1 LEAHVQGIYL
11 DNNATTRPWP
21 EVVQAMQPYLGA
33 EFGNPSSIH
42 EMGLRARAAV
52 EKARNQV
59 AAALGV
65 AALELIFTGSG
76 TEADN
81 LAIIGAALAAR
92 QEKRKKLVLTAV
104 EHPAVR
110 EAANWCSRL
119 GFQVQTVP
127 VRLRA
132 GGIDPQPLLEAL
144 DDSTLLLSAM
154 FANNET
160 GTLLPLAECIRHC
173 KARGILVHSDA
184 VQAFGKMPFAPR
196 ALGLDMASFSAH
208 KIHGPKGVG
217 ALWLRRGVA
226 LEPLLQGGSQEHSRR
241 AGTENVAAI
250 VGFGVAAQRAA
261 ELETQNL
268 ARLRD
273 LFEAELISR
282 LGQRV
287 TLPFSS
293 LPRNPNT
300 SSVHFVGADANLLL
314 IKLDRAGIQASAGS
328 ACHSGSLAVSKT
340 LLAFGL
346 PPEEA
351 RGVIRFSLSHQ
362 TTEQEILESVDRI
375 VGLLNP

>member
-1 LEAHVQGIYL
+1 VHGIYL

-21 EVVQAMQPYLGA
+21 EVVQAIQPFLGA

-52 EKARNQV
+52 ERARNQV
-59 AAALGV
+59 AEALGV
-65 AALELIFTGSG
+65 PALEVIFTGSG

-81 LAIIGAALAAR
+81 LAIMGAALASR
-92 QEKRKKLVLTAV
+92 QEKRKKLVITSV

-110 EAANWCSRL
+110 QAANWCERL
-119 GFQVQTVP
+119 GFQVQIVP
-127 VRLRA
+127 VPLRG
-132 GGIDPQPLLEAL
+132 GGIDLQPLLDAL
-144 DDSTLLLSAM
+144 DDTTLLLSAM

-160 GTLLPLAECIRHC
+160 GTLLPLPDLIRHC
-173 KARGILVHSDA
+173 QARGILVHSDA

-217 ALWLRRGVA
+217 ALFLRRGVA
-226 LEPLLQGGSQEHSRR
+226 VEPLVRGGSQENGRR
-241 AGTENVAAI
+241 AGTENVAAV
-250 VGFGVAAQRAA
+250 VGFGVAAQKAA
-261 ELETQNL
+261 ALDTRKMEG
-268 ARLRD
+268 LRD
-273 LFEAELISR
+273 LFEAELTRR
-282 LGQRV
+282 LGPRIA
-287 TLPFSS
+287 LPFSQA
-293 LPRNPNT
+293 PRTPNT

-328 ACHSGSLAVSKT
+328 ACHSGSLSVSKT

-346 PPEEA
+346 PQEVA

-362 TTEQEILESVDRI
+362 TEEGEVREAVDRLAALI
-375 VGLLNP
+375 NP